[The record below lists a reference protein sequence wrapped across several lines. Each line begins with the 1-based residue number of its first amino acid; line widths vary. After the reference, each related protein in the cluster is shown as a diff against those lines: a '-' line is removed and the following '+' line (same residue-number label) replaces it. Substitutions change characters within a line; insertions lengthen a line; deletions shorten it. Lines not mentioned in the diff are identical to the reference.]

1 MPGAI
6 HLPGQIKSRPEGSR
20 RGLPRRDGRP
30 SRRPGEGHRGRQ
42 GDAGG
47 SRLTKHQRAP
57 APGRGAFLTGGGRGV
72 LGAPSL
78 TGRRFTPYKRFDPKG
93 QNLDARGNSLAR
105 ADQIPP
111 GGLPA
116 GPAPPGRTPLP
127 PSRRRPS
134 DTPGSPSEPSAAGRL
149 GSGGARERL
158 RNGRQ
163 AVPKKAYSATTRR
176 CRTRPTNPICKKGR
190 ADFSPALSCPAVQL
204 SQEPDAL
211 LILVE
216 L

>member
-1 MPGAI
+1 MNSDI
-6 HLPGQIKSRPEGSR
+6 RLSLVVECTLKSRHFAPLKRMISLGV
-20 RGLPRRDGRP
+20 PGRP
-30 SRRPGEGHRGRQ
+30 EVFITS
-42 GDAGG
+42 
-47 SRLTKHQRAP
+47 
-57 APGRGAFLTGGGRGV
+57 
-72 LGAPSL
+72 PSFRIL
-78 TGRRFTPYKRFDPKG
+78 ELNIHSKSSSV

-163 AVPKKAYSATTRR
+163 AVPKKAYSATMRR

-190 ADFSPALSCPAVQL
+190 ADFSPALSCPAVRL